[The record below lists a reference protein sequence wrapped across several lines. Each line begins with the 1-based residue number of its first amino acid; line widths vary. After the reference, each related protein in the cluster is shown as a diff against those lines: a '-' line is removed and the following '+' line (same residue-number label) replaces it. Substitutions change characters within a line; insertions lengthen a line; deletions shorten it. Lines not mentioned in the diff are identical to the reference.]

1 MTKTVISDKTLK
13 GLKSFLEENP
23 HAELVPA
30 YLLYLEKKF
39 NLKPVV
45 FPKEKK
51 IYESAEKLIDALEKK
66 EELWRETEIKI
77 AFSQGSVN
85 EDTSK
90 IYICPFTGKVFG
102 NNTHPNP
109 QDAIYDWVS
118 KCPENTERVDGMRV
132 KRFFVSDDKAVI
144 SEYAEKEK
152 AKTREPISKKVFSSV
167 LNGKIFNSKQAVI
180 QDFKKNYI
188 KAIPFHE
195 VTSQN
200 RFEIEENFLSF
211 IQSHLE
217 ESKIAAFVEALS
229 EQDGFTHHVQRWIS

>member
-1 MTKTVISDKTLK
+1 MTKTVISEKTLK
-13 GLKSFLEENP
+13 GLQKFLEENP
-23 HAELVPA
+23 HAELVSA
-30 YLLYLEKKF
+30 YLLYIEKMY
-39 NLKPVV
+39 NIKPVV

-51 IYESAEKLIDALEKK
+51 IYESLEKLIEYLEKSG
-66 EELWRETEIKI
+66 ELWRETEIKI

-118 KCPENTERVDGMRV
+118 KCPENTERVDGLRV
-132 KRFFVSDDKAVI
+132 KRFFVSDDKEVI
-144 SEYAEKEK
+144 KEYAEKEK
-152 AKTREPISKKVFSSV
+152 ARTREPVSKTVYSSA

-200 RFEIEENFLSF
+200 RFELEEGFLSF
-211 IQSHLE
+211 IQNQLE
-217 ESKIAAFVEALS
+217 EEKIAAFVEALS
-229 EQDGFTHHVQRWIS
+229 EHDEFTHHVHRWVS